1 MYQCPDCGYTAE
13 EPGDCPTCGIP
24 LVETGGEGEE
34 EDYSGSDQ
42 NSGSEDI
49 EDGTA
54 Y

>member
-24 LVETGGEGEE
+24 LVETGSGKDE
-34 EDYSGSDQ
+34 EDGGND
-42 NSGSEDI
+42 DI
-49 EDGTA
+49 EEGTA